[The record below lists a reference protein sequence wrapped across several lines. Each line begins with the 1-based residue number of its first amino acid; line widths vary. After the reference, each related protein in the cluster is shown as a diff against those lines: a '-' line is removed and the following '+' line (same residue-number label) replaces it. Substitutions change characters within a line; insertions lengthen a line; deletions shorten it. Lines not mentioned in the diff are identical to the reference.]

1 MTAAVKEKS
10 ELSLFVRREI
20 DDYGLDPYEFR
31 IYARITRRA
40 GNGEAWESLTNMASA
55 CCMSLGRARRAL
67 HLLKLAKLVKSIE
80 RPGYST
86 VYRLTPQH
94 KWVASECLQELR
106 GFINL
111 RAKSPTPIRSD
122 RGTKNDSPITSSST
136 PLSEVIPLPLSEVIG
151 EGIPSEDISHKVLP
165 QSPLTP
171 QGEKTGDGEKVKS
184 NRQILELSQQLAQSI
199 TDALKPVFAS
209 FVTETKSVLSEIKER
224 SFLAD
229 SQDKTKSLSRQRSK
243 QAVPSMNRDLTSDS
257 ISYPIKAQEPCKLE
271 GYSQFV
277 EELAR
282 VLNEPVE
289 SLRSNSNLT
298 NALNQN
304 PSSIEQ
310 AMLYFK
316 QALATWKKKPG
327 LGLFISA
334 VKKGLKPVPTKP
346 GGGWGD
352 WASEAMKR
360 QLMQFS
366 CSHEGDIMVYFANG
380 IQKLWS
386 EVKHLDW
393 AELEAMVADSSNEA
407 CSA

>member
-40 GNGEAWESLTNMASA
+40 GNGEAWESLNNMASA

-106 GFINL
+106 EFINF
-111 RAKSPTPIRSD
+111 RAKSPTPIKCD
-122 RGTKNDSPITSSST
+122 RGTRNDTPITFSST
-136 PLSEVIPLPLSEVIG
+136 PLSDVIALPLSEVIG
-151 EGIPSEDISHKVLP
+151 EGIPSEDISLKVLP

-184 NRQILELSQQLAQSI
+184 NRQIVELSQQLAQSL

-209 FVTETKSVLSEIKER
+209 FVTETKSALSEIKER
-224 SFLAD
+224 SFLAG
-229 SQDKTKSLSRQRSK
+229 SQDKTKSLSRQPSK
-243 QAVPSMNRDLTSDS
+243 KALPKLDKDLAEIT
-257 ISYPIKAQEPCKLE
+257 SYPVKTKKSED
-271 GYSQFV
+271 YSQLLA
-277 EELAR
+277 ELAR
-282 VLNEPVE
+282 IAGESAE
-289 SLRSNSNLT
+289 SLSFNSNLT

-304 PSSIEQ
+304 PDSIEP
-310 AMLYFK
+310 AMQYFK

-346 GGGWGD
+346 GGGWGE
-352 WASEAMKR
+352 WASEALKR
-360 QLMQFS
+360 RLMQFS

-393 AELEAMVADSSNEA
+393 VEIEAMVADSSNEP
-407 CSA
+407 CST

>member
-10 ELSLFVRREI
+10 ELSLFVKREI

-40 GNGEAWESLTNMASA
+40 GNGEAWESLNNMASA

-106 GFINL
+106 SFINF
-111 RAKSPTPIRSD
+111 RAKSPTPIRCD
-122 RGTKNDSPITSSST
+122 RGTRNDSPMKSGST
-136 PLSEVIPLPLSEVIG
+136 PLSDVIPLPLSEVID
-151 EGIPSEDISHKVLP
+151 EGIPSEDISLKVLP
-165 QSPLTP
+165 HSPLTP
-171 QGEKTGDGEKVKS
+171 QRGKRGEGEEIKS
-184 NRQILELSQQLAQSI
+184 NRQMLELSQQLAQSL

-209 FVTETKSVLSEIKER
+209 FMAETKSVLSEIKER
-224 SFLAD
+224 SFLAVSD
-229 SQDKTKSLSRQRSK
+229 NKAKSLLKQQSK
-243 QAVPSMNRDLTSDS
+243 KAIPVLNTDSTSDQVKIQKS
-257 ISYPIKAQEPCKLE
+257 GELE
-271 GYSQFV
+271 GYSQLL
-277 EELAR
+277 EELAG
-282 VLNEPVE
+282 LAGE
-289 SLRSNSNLT
+289 SAENLSVNSNLT

-304 PSSIEQ
+304 PDSIEP

-352 WASEAMKR
+352 WASEALKR

-386 EVKHLDW
+386 EVRHLDW
-393 AELEAMVADSSNEA
+393 IEIEAMVADASNEP

>member
-1 MTAAVKEKS
+1 MTAAVKEKT

-55 CCMSLGRARRAL
+55 CCMSLSRARRAL
-67 HLLKLAKLVKSIE
+67 HLLKLAKLVKSVE

-94 KWVASECLQELR
+94 LWVAAECLQELR
-106 GFINL
+106 RFINF
-111 RAKSPTPIRSD
+111 RPKSPTPIRCD
-122 RGTKNDSPITSSST
+122 RGTRNDSPITFGST
-136 PLSEVIPLPLSEVIG
+136 HLSEVIPLPLSEVIG
-151 EGIPSEDISHKVLP
+151 EGIPGEDISLKVLP

-184 NRQILELSQQLAQSI
+184 NRQILELSQQLAQSL

-209 FVTETKSVLSEIKER
+209 FVTETKFVLSEIKER

-229 SQDKTKSLSRQRSK
+229 SQDKTKSLPRQRSK
-243 QAVPSMNRDLTSDS
+243 KAVLLDKDLADS
-257 ISYPIKAQEPCKLE
+257 ISYSVKAQESSKVE
-271 GYSQFV
+271 DYSQLL
-277 EELAR
+277 EELALI
-282 VLNEPVE
+282 VGE
-289 SLRSNSNLT
+289 SVKSLSFNSNLT

-304 PSSIEQ
+304 PDSIEP
-310 AMLYFK
+310 AMQYIK

-334 VKKGLKPVPTKP
+334 VKKGLKPVATKP

-352 WASEAMKR
+352 WANEAMKR

-393 AELEAMVADSSNEA
+393 AEIEDMVADSSNEL
-407 CSA
+407 CST

>member
-1 MTAAVKEKS
+1 MNAAVKEKS

-55 CCMSLGRARRAL
+55 CCMSLSRARRAL

-106 GFINL
+106 EFINF
-111 RAKSPTPIRSD
+111 RAKSPTPIRCD
-122 RGTKNDSPITSSST
+122 RGTRNNSPITSDST
-136 PLSEVIPLPLSEVIG
+136 PLSDVIPLPLPEVIG
-151 EGIPSEDISHKVLP
+151 ESIPSENISHKVLP

-184 NRQILELSQQLAQSI
+184 NRQILELSQQLAQSL

-229 SQDKTKSLSRQRSK
+229 SQDKIESLPRQRSRK
-243 QAVPSMNRDLTSDS
+243 AAPSVDTDLEDS
-257 ISYPIKAQEPCKLE
+257 ITLPTKTKESDQLGE
-271 GYSQFV
+271 YSQLL

-282 VLNEPVE
+282 ILSESTE
-289 SLRSNSNLT
+289 SLRHNSNLR
-298 NALNQN
+298 NALTQN
-304 PSSIEQ
+304 PNNIEP
-310 AMLYFK
+310 AMQYFK

-334 VKKGLKPVPTKP
+334 VKKGLKPVATKP

-352 WASEAMKR
+352 WANEALKR

-366 CSHEGDIMVYFANG
+366 CSHEGDIMVYFVGG

-393 AELEAMVADSSNEA
+393 VEIEAMVADSSNEP
-407 CSA
+407 CST

>member
-40 GNGEAWESLTNMASA
+40 GNGEAWESLANMASA
-55 CCMSLGRARRAL
+55 CCMSLSRARRAL

-94 KWVASECLQELR
+94 KWVEGDRLQELR
-106 GFINL
+106 SFINL
-111 RAKSPTPIRSD
+111 RSKSPTPIRSD
-122 RGTKNDSPITSSST
+122 RGARSDSPIKSSST
-136 PLSEVIPLPLSEVIG
+136 PLSEVIPLPLSEVID
-151 EGIPSEDISHKVLP
+151 EGIPSESISLKVLP
-165 QSPLTP
+165 QSPFTP
-171 QGEKTGDGEKVKS
+171 QREKTGDGGKVKS
-184 NRQILELSQQLAQSI
+184 NRQILELSQQLAQSL

-229 SQDKTKSLSRQRSK
+229 SQDKTKSLPRQRSK
-243 QAVPSMNRDLTSDS
+243 KAVSSVDRDLTDDS
-257 ISYPIKAQEPCKLE
+257 ISYSVKAQESSKVE
-271 GYSQFV
+271 DYSQLL

-282 VLNEPVE
+282 IVGESAE
-289 SLRSNSNLT
+289 SLSFNSNLT
-298 NALNQN
+298 NALNRN
-304 PSSIEQ
+304 PSSIEP
-310 AMLYFK
+310 AMQYFK

-352 WASEAMKR
+352 WANEALKR
-360 QLMQFS
+360 RLMQFS
-366 CSHEGDIMVYFANG
+366 QSHDGDIMVYFVGG

-393 AELEAMVADSSNEA
+393 AEIEAIVAISSPEPR
-407 CSA
+407 SA

>member
-1 MTAAVKEKS
+1 MTAAIKEKS

-40 GNGEAWESLTNMASA
+40 GNGEAWESLANMASA

-106 GFINL
+106 SFINL
-111 RAKSPTPIRSD
+111 RTKSPTPITSD
-122 RGTKNDSPITSSST
+122 RGARNDSPITFSST
-136 PLSEVIPLPLSEVIG
+136 PVSEVIALPLSEVIG
-151 EGIPSEDISHKVLP
+151 EGIPSEDISLKVLP

-171 QGEKTGDGEKVKS
+171 QGEKTGDGGKVKS
-184 NRQILELSQQLAQSI
+184 NRQILELSQQLAQSL
-199 TDALKPVFAS
+199 TDTLKPVFAS
-209 FVTETKSVLSEIKER
+209 FVTETKSVLLEIKER

-229 SQDKTKSLSRQRSK
+229 SQDKTKSSPRQRSK
-243 QAVPSMNRDLTSDS
+243 KAVSLDKDLADS
-257 ISYPIKAQEPCKLE
+257 ISYSVKAQESSKVEDYCQLL
-271 GYSQFV
+271 

-282 VLNEPVE
+282 IVGESAE
-289 SLRSNSNLT
+289 SLSFNSNLT
-298 NALNQN
+298 NALNRN
-304 PSSIEQ
+304 PSSIEP
-310 AMLYFK
+310 AMQYFK

-352 WASEAMKR
+352 WANEALKR
-360 QLMQFS
+360 RLMRFS
-366 CSHEGDIMVYFANG
+366 QSHDGDIMVYFVGG

-386 EVKHLDW
+386 EVRHLDW
-393 AELEAMVADSSNEA
+393 AEIEEMVAISSSEPR
-407 CSA
+407 SA

>member
-40 GNGEAWESLTNMASA
+40 GNGEAWESLANMASA
-55 CCMSLGRARRAL
+55 CCMSLGRARKAL

-86 VYRLTPQH
+86 VYRLTPQS

-106 GFINL
+106 SFINF
-111 RAKSPTPIRSD
+111 RAKSPTPITFD
-122 RGTKNDSPITSSST
+122 ST
-136 PLSEVIPLPLSEVIG
+136 PLSDVIPLPLPEVID
-151 EGIPSEDISHKVLP
+151 EGIPSEDISFKVLP

-171 QGEKTGDGEKVKS
+171 QGEKTGDGGKVKS
-184 NRQILELSQQLAQSI
+184 NRQILELSQQLAQSL
-199 TDALKPVFAS
+199 TDTLKPVFAS
-209 FVTETKSVLSEIKER
+209 FVTETKSVLLEIKER

-229 SQDKTKSLSRQRSK
+229 SQDKTKSSPRQRSK
-243 QAVPSMNRDLTSDS
+243 KAVSLDKDLADS
-257 ISYPIKAQEPCKLE
+257 ISYSVKAQESSKVEDYCQLL
-271 GYSQFV
+271 

-282 VLNEPVE
+282 IVGESAE
-289 SLRSNSNLT
+289 SLSCNSNLT
-298 NALNQN
+298 NALNEN
-304 PSSIEQ
+304 PDSIEP
-310 AMLYFK
+310 AMQYFK

-334 VKKGLKPVPTKP
+334 VKKRLKPVATKP

-393 AELEAMVADSSNEA
+393 VELEAMVANSSNEP
-407 CSA
+407 CST

>member
-1 MTAAVKEKS
+1 MTAAVKEKT

-40 GNGEAWESLTNMASA
+40 GNGEAWESLNNMASA
-55 CCMSLGRARRAL
+55 CCMSLSRARRAL
-67 HLLKLAKLVKSIE
+67 HLLKLAKLVKSSE

-94 KWVASECLQELR
+94 KWVAAECLQELR
-106 GFINL
+106 EFINF
-111 RAKSPTPIRSD
+111 RAKSPTPIRGD
-122 RGTKNDSPITSSST
+122 RGTRNDSPITFSST
-136 PLSEVIPLPLSEVIG
+136 PLSDVIPLPLSDVIG
-151 EGIPSEDISHKVLP
+151 EGIPSENISLKVLP

-184 NRQILELSQQLAQSI
+184 NRQILESSQQLAQSLA
-199 TDALKPVFAS
+199 DALKPVFAS
-209 FVTETKSVLSEIKER
+209 FMAETKSVLSEIKER

-229 SQDKTKSLSRQRSK
+229 SQDKTKLLPRQQSK
-243 QAVPSMNRDLTSDS
+243 KALPTLDRDLAEFT
-257 ISYPIKAQEPCKLE
+257 SYPVKTKKSEDYCQLLT
-271 GYSQFV
+271 
-277 EELAR
+277 ELAR
-282 VLNEPVE
+282 IAGESAE
-289 SLRSNSNLT
+289 SLSFNSNLT

-304 PSSIEQ
+304 PDSIEP
-310 AMLYFK
+310 AMQYFK

-334 VKKGLKPVPTKP
+334 VKKGLKPVATKP

-352 WASEAMKR
+352 WANEAMRR
-360 QLMQFS
+360 QVMQFS

-393 AELEAMVADSSNEA
+393 AEIEAMVADASNEA
-407 CSA
+407 CST

>member
-1 MTAAVKEKS
+1 MTTAVKEKS

-40 GNGEAWESLTNMASA
+40 GNGEAWESLANMASA

-94 KWVASECLQELR
+94 KWVAAECLQELR
-106 GFINL
+106 EFINF
-111 RAKSPTPIRSD
+111 RVKSPTPITSD

-136 PLSEVIPLPLSEVIG
+136 PLSEVIPLPLSEVID
-151 EGIPSEDISHKVLP
+151 EGIPFENISLKVLP
-165 QSPLTP
+165 QSPFTP
-171 QGEKTGDGEKVKS
+171 QGEKTGEGEKVKS
-184 NRQILELSQQLAQSI
+184 NRQILELSQQLAQSL

-209 FVTETKSVLSEIKER
+209 FVAETKSILSEIKER
-224 SFLAD
+224 SFLANN
-229 SQDKTKSLSRQRSK
+229 QDKTESLRRQRSK
-243 QAVPSMNRDLTSDS
+243 KAVLSSDINLTDS
-257 ISYPIKAQEPCKLE
+257 TSYPVKAQESSNVE
-271 GYSQFV
+271 EYSHLL

-282 VLNEPVE
+282 IVGESVE
-289 SLRSNSNLT
+289 SLSFNSNLT
-298 NALNQN
+298 NALTQN
-304 PSSIEQ
+304 PSSIEP
-310 AMLYFK
+310 AMQYFK

-334 VKKGLKPVPTKP
+334 LKKGLKPVPTKP

-352 WASEAMKR
+352 WANEALKR
-360 QLMQFS
+360 RLMQFS
-366 CSHEGDIMVYFANG
+366 QSHNGDIMVYFVGG

-386 EVKHLDW
+386 EVRHLDW
-393 AELEAMVADSSNEA
+393 AEIEAMIADSSNES

>member
-40 GNGEAWESLTNMASA
+40 GNGEAWESLANMASA

-67 HLLKLAKLVKSIE
+67 HLLKLAKLVESIE

-86 VYRLTPQH
+86 LYRLTPQH
-94 KWVASECLQELR
+94 QWVESDRLPELR
-106 GFINL
+106 EFINL
-111 RAKSPTPIRSD
+111 RAKSPTPITSD
-122 RGTKNDSPITSSST
+122 RGIISST
-136 PLSEVIPLPLSEVIG
+136 PIRCDRTPPSELIPLPLPEVIG
-151 EGIPSEDISHKVLP
+151 EGIPSESISLKVLP

-171 QGEKTGDGEKVKS
+171 QGEKRGEGEEIKS
-184 NRQILELSQQLAQSI
+184 NRQVLELSKQLAYCL

-209 FVTETKSVLSEIKER
+209 FMTETKSVLSEIKER

-229 SQDKTKSLSRQRSK
+229 SPGKTKSLSRQRSK
-243 QAVPSMNRDLTSDS
+243 KAVSLDKDLADS
-257 ISYPIKAQEPCKLE
+257 ISYSVKAQESSKVE
-271 GYSQFV
+271 DYSQLL
-277 EELAR
+277 EELALI
-282 VLNEPVE
+282 VGESVE
-289 SLRSNSNLT
+289 NLSCNSNLT
-298 NALNQN
+298 NALTQN
-304 PSSIEQ
+304 PSNIEP

-334 VKKGLKPVPTKP
+334 LKKGLKPCPTKP
-346 GGGWGD
+346 GGGWGE
-352 WASEAMKR
+352 WANEAIKR
-360 QLMQFS
+360 RLMQYS
-366 CSHEGDIMVYFANG
+366 CSHEGDIMVYFVGG

-386 EVKHLDW
+386 EVRHLDW
-393 AELEAMVADSSNEA
+393 AEIEAMVALLSDEPR
-407 CSA
+407 SA

>member
-40 GNGEAWESLTNMASA
+40 GNGEAWESLANMASA

-67 HLLKLAKLVKSIE
+67 HLLRLAKLVKSIE

-106 GFINL
+106 SFINF
-111 RAKSPTPIRSD
+111 RAKSPTPTRCD
-122 RGTKNDSPITSSST
+122 RGTRNDSPITFSST

-151 EGIPSEDISHKVLP
+151 EGIPSEDISLKVLP

-171 QGEKTGDGEKVKS
+171 QREKTGDGGEVKS
-184 NRQILELSQQLAQSI
+184 NRQILELSQQLAQSL

-209 FVTETKSVLSEIKER
+209 FVTETKSVLLEIKER
-224 SFLAD
+224 SFLVD
-229 SQDKTKSLSRQRSK
+229 NQDKTKSLSRQRSK
-243 QAVPSMNRDLTSDS
+243 KAAPSVDTDLVDLISLRTKTKESD
-257 ISYPIKAQEPCKLE
+257 QLGE
-271 GYSQFV
+271 YSQLL

-282 VLNEPVE
+282 ILSEPTE
-289 SLRSNSNLT
+289 SLRHNSNLT
-298 NALNQN
+298 KALTQN
-304 PSSIEQ
+304 PNNIEP
-310 AMLYFK
+310 AMQYFK
-316 QALATWKKKPG
+316 QALATWKNKPG

-334 VKKGLKPVPTKP
+334 LKKGLKPCATKP
-346 GGGWGD
+346 GGGWGE
-352 WASEAMKR
+352 WASEALKR
-360 QLMQFS
+360 RLMQFS

-393 AELEAMVADSSNEA
+393 AEIEAMVADSSNEP
-407 CSA
+407 CST

>member
-1 MTAAVKEKS
+1 MTAAVKEKT

-55 CCMSLGRARRAL
+55 CCMSLSRARRAL
-67 HLLKLAKLVKSIE
+67 QLLKLAKLVKSIE

-94 KWVASECLQELR
+94 MWVASECLQELR
-106 GFINL
+106 SFINFRSL
-111 RAKSPTPIRSD
+111 SPTPIRCD
-122 RGTKNDSPITSSST
+122 RGTRNDSPITSDST
-136 PLSEVIPLPLSEVIG
+136 PLSDVIALPLPEVID
-151 EGIPSEDISHKVLP
+151 EGIPSEDISLKVLP

-171 QGEKTGDGEKVKS
+171 QGEKTGDGGKVKS
-184 NRQILELSQQLAQSI
+184 NRQILELSQQLAHSL

-229 SQDKTKSLSRQRSK
+229 SQDKTKSLPRQRSK
-243 QAVPSMNRDLTSDS
+243 KAVSLDKDLADS
-257 ISYPIKAQEPCKLE
+257 ISYSVKAQESSKVE
-271 GYSQFV
+271 NYSQLL

-282 VLNEPVE
+282 IVGE
-289 SLRSNSNLT
+289 SAEDLSFNSNLT

-304 PSSIEQ
+304 PSSIEP
-310 AMLYFK
+310 AMQYFK

-334 VKKGLKPVPTKP
+334 LKKGLKPCATKP
-346 GGGWGD
+346 GGGWGE
-352 WASEAMKR
+352 WASEALKR
-360 QLMQFS
+360 RLMQFS

-393 AELEAMVADSSNEA
+393 AEIEAMVADSSNEP
-407 CSA
+407 CST

>member
-40 GNGEAWESLTNMASA
+40 GNGDAWESLNNMASA

-67 HLLKLAKLVKSIE
+67 HLLKLAKLIKSSE

-106 GFINL
+106 SFINF
-111 RAKSPTPIRSD
+111 RAKSPTPIRCD
-122 RGTKNDSPITSSST
+122 RGTRNDSPMKSGST
-136 PLSEVIPLPLSEVIG
+136 PLSDVIPLPLSEVID
-151 EGIPSEDISHKVLP
+151 EGIPSEDISLKVLP

-171 QGEKTGDGEKVKS
+171 QKEKRGEGEEVKS
-184 NRQILELSQQLAQSI
+184 NRQMLELSQQLAQSL

-209 FVTETKSVLSEIKER
+209 FMAETKSVLSEIKER
-224 SFLAD
+224 SFLAVSD
-229 SQDKTKSLSRQRSK
+229 NKAKSLLKQQSK
-243 QAVPSMNRDLTSDS
+243 KAIPALNTDSTS
-257 ISYPIKAQEPCKLE
+257 AQVKIQKSGELE
-271 GYSQFV
+271 SYSQLLK
-277 EELAR
+277 ELAR
-282 VLNEPVE
+282 LAGE
-289 SLRSNSNLT
+289 SAENLGVNSNLT

-304 PSSIEQ
+304 PDSIEP

-334 VKKGLKPVPTKP
+334 LKKGLKPSPTKP

-352 WASEAMKR
+352 WASEALKR

-386 EVKHLDW
+386 EVRHLDW
-393 AELEAMVADSSNEA
+393 VELEAMVADSSNEP
-407 CSA
+407 CSP